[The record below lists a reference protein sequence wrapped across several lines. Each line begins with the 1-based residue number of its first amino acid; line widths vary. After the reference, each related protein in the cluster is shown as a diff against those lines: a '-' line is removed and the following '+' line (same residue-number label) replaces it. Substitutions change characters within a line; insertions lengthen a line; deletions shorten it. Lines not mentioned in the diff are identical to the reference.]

1 MVGASTT
8 IFIKKVRYSNN
19 ICLIGLTMDIQLVF
33 VFHKILLPLVSMI
46 SASFVHCKCLLRL
59 WLKKIQRLQKTFNV
73 KHQRKVWKGLYRQI
87 CPMNHTMHTHDKC
100 NKSILD
106 LNCNS
111 IFEPWKILTPWTPK
125 QNGFET
131 NSFSFKPFY
140 VIKKFMIKKV
150 KLLTPDPKTTCC
162 TFNNKVMWHQS
173 CTM

>member
-1 MVGASTT
+1 MVGASIA
-8 IFIKKVRYSNN
+8 IFIKKVWYSDNT
-19 ICLIGLTMDIQLVF
+19 CLIRLTIDIHLVF
-33 VFHKILLPLVSMI
+33 VFRKILLPLVSMI
-46 SASFVHCKCLLRL
+46 FASFVNCKCLLRL
-59 WLKKIQRLQKTFNV
+59 WLKNIQRLQNTFNV

-111 IFEPWKILTPWTPK
+111 KFEPWKILTPWTPK
-125 QNGFET
+125 QNGFEA

-140 VIKKFMIKKV
+140 AIKKFMIKKV

-162 TFNNKVMWHQS
+162 TFNNNVMWH
-173 CTM
+173 